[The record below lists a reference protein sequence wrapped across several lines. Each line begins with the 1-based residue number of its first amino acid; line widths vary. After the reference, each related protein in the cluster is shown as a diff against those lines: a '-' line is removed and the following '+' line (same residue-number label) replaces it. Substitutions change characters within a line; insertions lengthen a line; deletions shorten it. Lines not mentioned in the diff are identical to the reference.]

1 MRPRPQADLQTMKTP
16 DLSVTSLVQK
26 YGARGAR
33 RFARI
38 WFPAMYAMLTASAA
52 GLWIFG
58 PEFTGGWQRPFFG
71 FLVATL
77 VVTATSVL
85 TRMRLEF
92 LAGIEQ
98 LEAKQKA
105 A

>member
-1 MRPRPQADLQTMKTP
+1 MKTP
-16 DLSVTSLVQK
+16 DLSETSLVQK

-33 RFARI
+33 RFAKI
-38 WFPAMYAMLTASAA
+38 WFPTLYVMLTASTA
-52 GLWIFG
+52 GLWVFG
-58 PEFTGGWQRPFFG
+58 PEFTGGWQRPVLG
-71 FLVATL
+71 FLMATL
-77 VVTATSVL
+77 VVTAASVL

-98 LEAKQKA
+98 LEAKPKA

>member
-1 MRPRPQADLQTMKTP
+1 MKTP
-16 DLSVTSLVQK
+16 DLSKTTLVRK
-26 YGARGAR
+26 YGAHGAR

-38 WFPAMYAMLTASAA
+38 WFPALYAMLTASAA

-58 PEFTGGWQRPFFG
+58 SEFTVSWQWQRTVLG
-71 FLVATL
+71 FLIAAL
-77 VVTATSVL
+77 VVTAASVL

-98 LEAKQKA
+98 LEAKPRA
-105 A
+105 T

>member
-1 MRPRPQADLQTMKTP
+1 MKTP
-16 DLSVTSLVQK
+16 DLSETTLVRN
-26 YGARGAR
+26 YGALGAR

-38 WFPAMYAMLTASAA
+38 WFPALYAMLTASAA

-58 PEFTGGWQRPFFG
+58 SEFTVSWQRTVLG
-71 FLVATL
+71 FLIATL
-77 VVTATSVL
+77 VVTAASVL

-98 LEAKQKA
+98 LEAQSNA
-105 A
+105 T